1 MRNIG
6 FFMHNRGRYFVQQ
19 GKGANLQPYWNFV
32 APSTNNGSI
41 FAMISDGAGGWYV
54 GGDFTSITD
63 SVATYTTGYTRLVR
77 LRGNGTI
84 DPAFSCPV
92 SGIVSSMA
100 LDSTG
105 LYIAGFFSGVNSVG
119 TSTRNYIARV
129 RPFNDPS
136 PGAVDAWN
144 PGVGAGMND
153 IALDSANNKLYI
165 CGAFTSIGGSG
176 TDNNPS
182 VSRRTIA
189 RLSTGATGVV
199 DAWNPGGGTGIE
211 QAYSLALDAANGKI
225 YVGGSFTSI
234 GGTGTN
240 INPAQTRRGICRL
253 TTGATATLD
262 VWNPNVV
269 ASASLYVRRM
279 LYDAVNGKLYIA
291 GTFATIGASS
301 VVDIIPAETRNRI
314 ARLTT
319 GTNATLDAWNPNAGG
334 SGTEMRAIAHDT
346 ANGFVYL
353 VGTFT
358 TIGGTGRNRIAR
370 VSDGATATL
379 DGWNPD
385 VSIASGTAA
394 VRRILLYPVFGKA
407 IITGEFDAIVNQVDT
422 LGNDIA
428 GLNL

>member
-19 GKGANLQPYWNFV
+19 LKGGANLQPSWQFV
-32 APSTNNGSI
+32 APSINSGDVVDI
-41 FAMISDGAGGWYV
+41 IADGADGWYI
-54 GGDFTSITD
+54 GGSFTSITD

-84 DPAFSCPV
+84 DAAFSCPV
-92 SGIVSSMA
+92 SFAINALA

-105 LYIAGFFSGVNSVG
+105 LYIGGAFNGANSVG

-144 PGVGAGMND
+144 PSCNSTVND
-153 IALDSANNKLYI
+153 IALDTANGKLYTG
-165 CGAFTSIGGSG
+165 GAFTGIGGSG

-182 VSRRTIA
+182 VTRNRIA

-199 DAWNPGGGTGIE
+199 DAWNPNVVNTVY
-211 QAYSLALDAANGKI
+211 ALALDAANGKL
-225 YVGGSFTSI
+225 YVGGHFPTV

-240 INPAQTRRGICRL
+240 INPAETRHGICRL

-262 VWNPNVV
+262 VWNPNVPTTT
-269 ASASLYVRRM
+269 ALYVRRM
-279 LYDAVNGKLYIA
+279 LYDAANSKLYI
-291 GTFATIGASS
+291 GGGFQTIGASS
-301 VVDIIPAETRNRI
+301 GVDIIPATTRNRI

-319 GTNATLDAWNPNAGG
+319 GTNATLDAWNPNAAPL
-334 SGTEMRAIAHDT
+334 TTYIQDIAHDT
-346 ANGFVYL
+346 ASGFIYL

-358 TIGGTGRNRIAR
+358 TIGGTARSRIAR

-379 DGWNPD
+379 DGWDPN
-385 VSIASGTAA
+385 VSVASGNA
-394 VRRILLYPVFGKA
+394 VVRSILLYPVNGKA
-407 IITGEFDAIVNQVDT
+407 IIAGGFDAIVNQVDS

-428 GLNL
+428 GLDL

>member
-19 GKGANLQPYWNFV
+19 GKGSKAQVSWKFV

-41 FAMISDGAGGWYV
+41 FAMISDGADGWYV

-77 LRGNGTI
+77 LRGDGNI

-92 SGIVSSMA
+92 NGIVSSIA

-105 LYIAGFFSGVNSVG
+105 LYIGGSFNGANSVG

-144 PGVGAGMND
+144 PSCNQAITD
-153 IALDSANNKLYI
+153 IALDTANGKLYI
-165 CGAFTSIGGSG
+165 CGGFNQIGGVG
-176 TDNNPS
+176 TDNNPA
-182 VSRRTIA
+182 VTRIRIA

-199 DAWNPGGGTGIE
+199 DAWNPNIGGGAI
-211 QAYSLALDAANGKI
+211 AYSLALDAANGKI
-225 YVGGSFTSI
+225 YVGGDFTSI
-234 GGTGTN
+234 GGAGTD
-240 INPAQTRRGICRL
+240 INPSETRRGICRL
-253 TTGATATLD
+253 TTGTNATLD
-262 VWNPNVV
+262 AWNPNVV
-269 ASASLYVRRM
+269 VSSTVYVRRM
-279 LYDAVNGKLYIA
+279 LYDAANSKLYI
-291 GTFATIGASS
+291 GGLFATIGASS
-301 VVDIIPAETRNRI
+301 VVDIIPATTRNRI

-353 VGTFT
+353 GGTFT
-358 TIGGTGRNRIAR
+358 TIGGTARSRIAR

-379 DGWNPD
+379 DGWDPN
-385 VSIASGTAA
+385 VSVASGNA
-394 VRRILLYPVFGKA
+394 VVRSILLYPVNGKA
-407 IITGEFDAIVNQVDT
+407 IIAGGFDAIVNQVDS

-428 GLNL
+428 GLDL

>member
-19 GKGANLQPYWNFV
+19 GNGAKAQVSWNFV
-32 APSTNNGSI
+32 APSTNDGI
-41 FAMISDGAGGWYV
+41 IYAMISDGADGWYV
-54 GGDFTSITD
+54 GGSFTSITD

-77 LRGNGTI
+77 LRADGTI

-92 SGIVSSMA
+92 SDFIWTMA

-105 LYIAGFFSGVNSVG
+105 LYIAGGFSGANSVG
-119 TSTRNYIARV
+119 TSTRSRIARV

-144 PGVGAGMND
+144 PGPSGTIFG
-153 IALDSANNKLYI
+153 IALDSANNKVYI
-165 CGAFTSIGGSG
+165 CGSFSTIGGSG

-182 VSRRTIA
+182 VNRERIA
-189 RLSTGATGVV
+189 RLSTGATGTV
-199 DAWNPGGGTGIE
+199 DAWNPSIGANRNG
-211 QAYSLALDAANGKI
+211 YSLALDAANGKI
-225 YVGGSFTSI
+225 YVCGNLTSI
-234 GGTGTN
+234 GGVGKD
-240 INPAQTRRGICRL
+240 INPAETRNGICRL
-253 TTGATATLD
+253 TTGTNATLD

-269 ASASLYVRRM
+269 GTVRSL
-279 LYDAVNGKLYIA
+279 LYDAVNGKLYIG
-291 GTFATIGASS
+291 GTFTSIGASS
-301 VVDIIPAETRNRI
+301 GVDITPAETRNRI

-319 GTNATLDAWNPNAGG
+319 GATATLDAWDPNAGG
-334 SGTEMRAIAHDT
+334 SGTEVQFIAHDT

-353 VGTFT
+353 GGSFT
-358 TIGGTGRNRIAR
+358 TIGGTTRNRIAR

-379 DGWNPD
+379 DGWDPD

-394 VRRILLYPVFGKA
+394 VRRILLYPVSGKA
-407 IITGEFDAIVNQVDT
+407 IIVGNFDAIVNQVDT

-428 GLNL
+428 GLDT